1 MQNLVAELQ
10 QEINE
15 LIQRLNI
22 LNHRISACCKHQFLN
37 KMLLR
42 VEWHRDKNETVHR
55 LQTIIA
61 DLFNLLELPP
71 INIERKIYVANNRF
85 SSSSGSLMCA
95 TASSLSGG
103 SMASVPENNTIQDH
117 DSFAIDRLNFELNH
131 MTVQL
136 IKDGFIRQSSKGMLL
151 VQTMPVHINKFERT
165 SH

>member
-22 LNHRISACCKHQFLN
+22 LNHRINACCEHQFLN

-42 VEWHRDKNETVHR
+42 VEWHRDKNETVHM

-61 DLFNLLELPP
+61 DLFNLLELPQ
-71 INIERKIYVANNRF
+71 INIGKTIYVPNNRF
-85 SSSSGSLMCA
+85 SSSSGSM
-95 TASSLSGG
+95 LSK
-103 SMASVPENNTIQDH
+103 STNSTKKSTLLLSR
-117 DSFAIDRLNFELNH
+117 SFETNRLNFELHH

-136 IKDGFIRQSSKGMLL
+136 IKEGFVRQTSRGQSLF
-151 VQTMPVHINKFERT
+151 QTMPVNINKFEKTRRRRAA
-165 SH
+165 SQ

>member
-22 LNHRISACCKHQFLN
+22 LNHRINACCEHQFLN

-42 VEWHRDKNETVHR
+42 VEWHRDKNETVHM

-85 SSSSGSLMCA
+85 SNSSGSLMCA
-95 TASSLSGG
+95 TTSSH
-103 SMASVPENNTIQDH
+103 SMASVPENNTMQDH
-117 DSFAIDRLNFELNH
+117 DSFEIDRLNFELQH

-136 IKDGFIRQSSKGMLL
+136 IKDGFIRQSSRGMLL
-151 VQTMPVHINKFERT
+151 VETMPVHMNKFKRT
-165 SH
+165 LP